1 MNKFDGIQTY
11 RASCRCG
18 AVRYEA
24 DADLGKGTSQC
35 NCTFCTKL
43 GWWGLLVKPSAFR
56 LLSGEESLLRSPDP
70 RAERPRCAICGVIPF
85 GHGNVPQIG
94 GEYYSINIRCID
106 GVDLAGVPIKY
117 LDGRHDTWAL
127 LAEAPYANPFVGAGA
142 PGNKPAWE
150 E

>member
-43 GWWGLLVKPSAFR
+43 GWWGLLVKPAAFR
-56 LLSGEESLLRSPDP
+56 LLSGEESLLRSPD
-70 RAERPRCAICGVIPF
+70 RARTLGGAARQRVAAYSLERVADRF
-85 GHGNVPQIG
+85 
-94 GEYYSINIRCID
+94 
-106 GVDLAGVPIKY
+106 
-117 LDGRHDTWAL
+117 LDTVRSYCVL
-127 LAEAPYANPFVGAGA
+127 P
-142 PGNKPAWE
+142 
-150 E
+150 